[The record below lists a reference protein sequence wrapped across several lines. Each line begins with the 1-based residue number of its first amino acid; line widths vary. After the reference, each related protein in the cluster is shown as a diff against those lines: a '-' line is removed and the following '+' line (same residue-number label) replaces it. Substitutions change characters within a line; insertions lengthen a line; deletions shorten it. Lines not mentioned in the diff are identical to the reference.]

1 MRHACARHVRHARLH
16 LPHTSHNN
24 NNTHALTHVQ
34 RKSLARTPAQDLHN
48 TPLLQPH
55 PRLEVE

>member
-1 MRHACARHVRHARLH
+1 MCGTPAYTYRTRRTTTTH
-16 LPHTSHNN
+16 
-24 NNTHALTHVQ
+24 THALTHVQ